1 MSKKP
6 NRKSLN
12 LENIVIFWGFDSLY
26 KHVLDIEDHIPSP
39 KVQAKAEETF
49 DDLKKSFESFKSKIR
64 SVSLKAKR
72 KKLQNLRQTTI
83 HDMVN

>member
-6 NRKSLN
+6 NRKSLK
-12 LENIVIFWGFDSLY
+12 LENIVIFRGFDSLY
-26 KHVLDIEDHIPSP
+26 KQVLDIEDQLPCP

-64 SVSLKAKR
+64 AVGLKT
-72 KKLQNLRQTTI
+72 KLQNFKTYAK
-83 HDMVN
+83 